1 MNYHHRVIFALAFKK
16 APPPKQESCGLNFS
30 IGAKQIRWLC
40 LVCSAYY
47 AGQGKVKGLWIC
59 FNGEHDRNV
68 EEGASNPGEAGE
80 GARFISKQHDKQRE
94 AQGGA
99 SLALQLS
106 DSIGEKVP
114 LPNVAA
120 ALTNVQLS
128 VLCTSDSSTLC
139 SAVRFSAQPVRFL
152 RLGEASVA
160 PQFSVPSNVEPQSSI
175 YERLMVR
182 H

>member
-1 MNYHHRVIFALAFKK
+1 M
-16 APPPKQESCGLNFS
+16 
-30 IGAKQIRWLC
+30 
-40 LVCSAYY
+40 
-47 AGQGKVKGLWIC
+47 C
-59 FNGEHDRNV
+59 FNGEHERNV

-80 GARFISKQHDKQRE
+80 GERFISKQHDKQRE
-94 AQGGA
+94 AQGDA

-106 DSIGEKVP
+106 DSIAGEKVP

-139 SAVRFSAQPVRFL
+139 SAVRFSALPVRFL

-160 PQFSVPSNVEPQSSI
+160 PQFSVPSNVELNLRATYGPS
-175 YERLMVR
+175 LT
-182 H
+182 

>member
-1 MNYHHRVIFALAFKK
+1 MY
-16 APPPKQESCGLNFS
+16 
-30 IGAKQIRWLC
+30 
-40 LVCSAYY
+40 
-47 AGQGKVKGLWIC
+47 

-139 SAVRFSAQPVRFL
+139 SAVRFSALPVRFL

-160 PQFSVPSNVEPQSSI
+160 PQFSVPSNVELQSSI
-175 YERLMVR
+175 YGRLMVR